1 MQKNMKIYLLFAFI
15 LIGLNSQD
23 SEQEEIQYPAKK
35 ILRSAESITDIKV
48 QFCQA
53 WSSAGYFNHMKE
65 QLESKYSDVRVIPE
79 QYPLKNPR
87 LTIYYIM
94 IGIEILIMIIIII
107 SGYIKPQL
115 EKLVGPDV
123 FNLINENKLV
133 KIGFVYV
140 FRLYI
145 GQIISN
151 TGAFEVFCNDKLIWS
166 TIDNNGIK
174 PTLKTIVQMIKKMR

>member
-1 MQKNMKIYLLFAFI
+1 M
-15 LIGLNSQD
+15 
-23 SEQEEIQYPAKK
+23 
-35 ILRSAESITDIKV
+35 

-107 SGYIKPQL
+107 SGFIKPQL
-115 EKLVGPDV
+115 EKLVGPDI

-151 TGAFEVFCNDKLIWS
+151 TGAFEVFCDDKLIWS

-174 PTLKTIVQMIKKMR
+174 PSLKTIVQIIKKMR